1 MRFFVLIALTSLI
14 FAGIGP
20 AAGQEIPNGTAAGNQ
35 SAPGTITATPAP
47 PEPATSTPATSSRNQ
62 SGPQNLTQVSSNI
75 YLVESGY
82 NEQTGEAWV
91 KLRARDHSTSVT
103 VSDGGAIS
111 EGSGEIDVEKVALH
125 PGETTRVSVPV
136 TKVDGMV
143 AVIIANED
151 VLFGELIEPQSNL
164 PWEETTPLSGWLGG
178 ATAVVAMTTLAAY
191 RYVHREPDEP
201 EPIA

>member
-1 MRFFVLIALTSLI
+1 MRFFVLIALTAVI
-14 FAGIGP
+14 FGAFTP
-20 AAGQEIPNGTAAGNQ
+20 AAGQEIPNATAAGNTTV
-35 SAPGTITATPAP
+35 PGTITATPTLEAS
-47 PEPATSTPATSSRNQ
+47 TSTPATSSRNQ
-62 SGPQNLTQVSSNI
+62 TGPQNLTQVSSNI

-91 KLRARDHSTSVT
+91 KLRARDHSATVT

-111 EGSGEIDVEKVALH
+111 EGSGEIDNEKVALH

-143 AVIIANED
+143 AVIIANEN
-151 VLFGELIEPQSNL
+151 VLYGELIEPQSNL
-164 PWEETTPLSGWLGG
+164 PWEETTPMSGWLGG
-178 ATAVVAMTTLAAY
+178 ATAVIAMTTLAAY
-191 RYVHREPDEP
+191 RYVNREPDEP